1 MTAFGKISPAGGTGI
16 DPERL
21 LERARIVK
29 DSRSVKAGICGDYF
43 VKRYNRRGFFHDL
56 KRLFQV
62 PRPLRCRRAAA
73 CLAARGFPTPEVCFA
88 SRHWLVTRLADGEFG
103 SVRLPDPALTGRTL
117 AGLHALNFIHGDASM
132 RNFYFAA
139 GSPVLGVIDLDGAR
153 IFRRR
158 IPQHLRLREIARAVS
173 SWMIMSG
180 HREETAA
187 IPKYLDEFLAAYN
200 SAGGGV
206 RPSPGLRRR
215 ILKFLKKTRT

>member
-1 MTAFGKISPAGGTGI
+1 MTAPAHTSPADGPGI
-16 DPERL
+16 NPELL

-29 DSRSVKAGICGDYF
+29 DSRSVKAGICGEYF

-73 CLAARGFPTPEVCFA
+73 YLAKRGFPTPEVCFA
-88 SRHWLVTRLADGEFG
+88 SRSWLVTRLADGEFG
-103 SVRLPDPALTGRTL
+103 SVRVPDPELTGRTL

-139 GSPVLGVIDLDGAR
+139 ASPVLGVIDLDGAR

-158 IPQHLRLREIARAVS
+158 IPRRLRLREIARAVS
-173 SWMIMSG
+173 SWMIMTG
-180 HREETAA
+180 RREETAA
-187 IPKYLDEFLAAYN
+187 VPDCLDQFLAAYN

-215 ILKFLKKTRT
+215 IMKFLKKTRT